1 MESPF
6 VFGKVVINKQFANRK
21 ADIARLSSN
30 FRGKTNTV
38 IISPRRWGK
47 SSLITQTISE
57 LSKVSFYNF
66 CFLDL
71 FRVRNEQ
78 DLYRYFVNEVI
89 KATSKNLDERIHF
102 INEYLV
108 KAKTQLALGI
118 TAENEFDVQF
128 EFKEKFGDEV
138 LQIGN
143 EIAKKKNVHLVLC
156 VDNFQNILNFQNSIT
171 LQRKLRSAFEG
182 QAKVTL
188 CLYGSRRTQM
198 NEIFTNPDMPFFGF
212 GDVMYLERIPAIEF
226 AVFIQT
232 QFSDTGKTIAR
243 QYCDRIVELMQCHPF
258 YVQQLAHIV
267 WTLTD
272 KLVNEQVFERAVEE
286 LAERNLLLFQK
297 EYDSLSN
304 QQVSLL
310 KCLLEE
316 DQPKFTSKE
325 VMNKYNLHSS
335 AGVIRA
341 MEGLEKK
348 EIIDRFNGQITF
360 SDPAFR
366 LWLRDFLKV
375 A

>member
-21 ADIARLSSN
+21 SDLARLSTN
-30 FRGKTNTV
+30 FRSKTNTV

-47 SSLITQTISE
+47 SSLIAQTISE
-57 LSKVSFYNF
+57 LSQMSFYNF

-71 FRVRNEQ
+71 FKVRNEQ
-78 DLYRYFVNEVI
+78 DLYRYFVNELI
-89 KATSKNLDERIHF
+89 KSTAKNLDERIGY
-102 INEYLV
+102 INEFLL

-128 EFKEKFGDEV
+128 EFKQKFTEDV
-138 LQIGN
+138 LLIAN
-143 EIAKKKNVHLVLC
+143 EIAKKKNVTLVLC
-156 VDNFQNILNFQNSIT
+156 IDNFQNILNFQNSIGF
-171 LQRKLRSAFEG
+171 QRRLRSLFEH
-182 QAKVTL
+182 QNRVVL
-188 CLYGSRRTQM
+188 CLYGSRRSQM
-198 NEIFTNPDMPFFGF
+198 NEIFTNPDMPFYGF
-212 GDVMYLERIPAIEF
+212 GDILYLDKIPAPEF
-226 AVFIQT
+226 SAYVQR
-232 QFSDTGKTIAR
+232 QFSDTNKTIAKM
-243 QYCDRIVELMQCHPF
+243 YSDRLVELMQCHPF

-272 KLVNEQVFERAVEE
+272 KLVNDQVLEKAVEE

-297 EYDSLSN
+297 EFDSLSN

-310 KCLLEE
+310 RAFLEE

-325 VMNKYNLHSS
+325 TMHKYNLQSS

-348 EIIDRFNGQITF
+348 EIIDRFNGQVTF